1 MKLYWVSGI
10 VQSDNEKA
18 WLLSMSNGE
27 ISLEKAL
34 EVVANLKK
42 NYRVLS
48 VWINTYENDESQIV
62 YHECCINVL
71 GNIDKAIVSST
82 GVSNE
87 TDKIKKVKAV
97 LKKRDYAFDGQE
109 FGASYS
115 DLENL
120 LDEINDIVEEK

>member
-10 VQSDNEKA
+10 VQSEKP

-71 GNIDKAIVSST
+71 GNIEKDTVIST

-87 TDKIKKVKAV
+87 TDKIEKVKEV
-97 LKKRDYAFDGQE
+97 LKKRDCEFDGQK

-120 LDEINDIVEEK
+120 LDEISDIVGEK